1 MKKRTFGFISRSI
14 TLVVLF
20 IFLNISLIAQQLDTV
35 LIKTRQLSA
44 NEIVKL
50 YAISCEVEIQSGA
63 ANEIMIEYHLEFEA
77 ETQAELNE
85 FFIAMEKSIDNQM
98 KTGYA
103 ERIYFPVPYDNMS
116 TKLNQTKL
124 SFKNS
129 SQKYKITDFKR
140 RIVVYM
146 PKQNVLDFKASFSKL
161 AINVDLESNVILN
174 LSSSKLE
181 MGNCKDLDLK
191 TSFSN
196 NMIIG
201 NVENAKMNLSSSS
214 LEMRAI
220 NKDLKLKASFS
231 ALDVERIVN
240 NADIELNSS
249 KFETESIEKLDLKA
263 SFVRLFDVNSVE
275 SANLSLSSSEIE
287 IAKINSMDIS
297 MASFSTFRIKDV
309 HSINIDRVNSSKFF
323 IENVAN
329 VEANECSF
337 SDFKIDKLSS
347 SFSAKSNSGSID
359 IKELMEDFINLS
371 IVGQFVNID
380 IDSEEECNF
389 TFSADLSFSSYSFGD
404 LDFTI
409 EEKSVN
415 QKIITGSKGNK
426 TEAKSAMN
434 FDCKSCKIKLN

>member
-1 MKKRTFGFISRSI
+1 
-14 TLVVLF
+14 
-20 IFLNISLIAQQLDTV
+20 
-35 LIKTRQLSA
+35 
-44 NEIVKL
+44 
-50 YAISCEVEIQSGA
+50 
-63 ANEIMIEYHLEFEA
+63 
-77 ETQAELNE
+77 
-85 FFIAMEKSIDNQM
+85 
-98 KTGYA
+98 
-103 ERIYFPVPYDNMS
+103 
-116 TKLNQTKL
+116 
-124 SFKNS
+124 
-129 SQKYKITDFKR
+129 
-140 RIVVYM
+140 
-146 PKQNVLDFKASFSKL
+146 
-161 AINVDLESNVILN
+161 
-174 LSSSKLE
+174 
-181 MGNCKDLDLK
+181 
-191 TSFSN
+191 
-196 NMIIG
+196 
-201 NVENAKMNLSSSS
+201 
-214 LEMRAI
+214 
-220 NKDLKLKASFS
+220 
-231 ALDVERIVN
+231 
-240 NADIELNSS
+240 
-249 KFETESIEKLDLKA
+249 
-263 SFVRLFDVNSVE
+263 
-275 SANLSLSSSEIE
+275 
-287 IAKINSMDIS
+287 MDIS

-380 IDSEEECNF
+380 INSEEECNF